1 VVEDGLGAE
10 SRVLAAGRPREVAER
25 LQPLVAGERVH
36 EVPRLSPAHE
46 ASPWGGGAS
55 CCGLVYDAAMAT
67 AQKAVRQSVSLPNP
81 VARRVR
87 AIAKAR
93 RTSANRV
100 LVDLIETGLEAGEAE
115 KRRFFDLARRFKES
129 SDPAES
135 ERLREDL
142 ARMIFGE

>member
-1 VVEDGLGAE
+1 
-10 SRVLAAGRPREVAER
+10 
-25 LQPLVAGERVH
+25 
-36 EVPRLSPAHE
+36 
-46 ASPWGGGAS
+46 
-55 CCGLVYDAAMAT
+55 MAT
-67 AQKAVRQSVSLPNP
+67 TPRVVRQSVALPNR

-115 KRRFFDLARRFKES
+115 KGRFFDLARRFKES

-135 ERLREDL
+135 ERLRGDL
-142 ARMIFGE
+142 ARMIFGD

>member
-1 VVEDGLGAE
+1 M
-10 SRVLAAGRPREVAER
+10 AA
-25 LQPLVAGERVH
+25 
-36 EVPRLSPAHE
+36 
-46 ASPWGGGAS
+46 
-55 CCGLVYDAAMAT
+55 T
-67 AQKAVRQSVSLPNP
+67 TQKSVRQSVSLPSR
-81 VARRVR
+81 VARRVH
-87 AIAKAR
+87 AIARAR

-129 SDPAES
+129 ADPAES

>member
-1 VVEDGLGAE
+1 
-10 SRVLAAGRPREVAER
+10 
-25 LQPLVAGERVH
+25 
-36 EVPRLSPAHE
+36 
-46 ASPWGGGAS
+46 
-55 CCGLVYDAAMAT
+55 MAT
-67 AQKAVRQSVSLPNP
+67 AEKFVRQSVSLPGR

-100 LVDLIETGLEAGEAE
+100 LVDLIETGIESGDAE
-115 KRRFFDLARRFKES
+115 RRRFLDLTRRYKES
-129 SDPAES
+129 SEPAES

>member
-1 VVEDGLGAE
+1 MAN
-10 SRVLAAGRPREVAER
+10 AER
-25 LQPLVAGERVH
+25 F
-36 EVPRLSPAHE
+36 
-46 ASPWGGGAS
+46 
-55 CCGLVYDAAMAT
+55 
-67 AQKAVRQSVSLPNP
+67 VRQSVSLPGR

-100 LVDLIETGLEAGEAE
+100 LVDLIEAGIEAGEAE

-129 SDPAES
+129 SEPAES